1 MNKKRTVYSTD
12 LGQLCPDCRQSVR
25 SCKCQAIQPDS
36 DGIVRLQRQT
46 KGRNGKPVTLITG
59 VPLSALEL
67 IKLTGELKS
76 KCGVG
81 GSVEGA
87 SILIQGDNRAILKE
101 LLEHR
106 GFAVKLSRG

>member
-1 MNKKRTVYSTD
+1 M
-12 LGQLCPDCRQSVR
+12 
-25 SCKCQAIQPDS
+25 
-36 DGIVRLQRQT
+36 
-46 KGRNGKPVTLITG
+46 
-59 VPLSALEL
+59 SAPEL
-67 IKLTGELKS
+67 KKLTGELKS

-106 GFAVKLSRG
+106 GFAVKLSGG